1 MKSVTNTYICKSNT
15 AGKSKEGRLSPN
27 TLSLHVNYSPTFS
40 NFLQIMVVYLLIF
53 FCYDLNSASSSSLF
67 SFIFTTY
74 VNCALNAFLCCTSLR
89 VDLQSTFSNR
99 LYLPITKFIDPLCS
113 ASKIII
119 LCVQCD
125 FTTVF
130 ILKDDLRDTTQN

>member
-1 MKSVTNTYICKSNT
+1 
-15 AGKSKEGRLSPN
+15 
-27 TLSLHVNYSPTFS
+27 
-40 NFLQIMVVYLLIF
+40 MVVYLLIF

-74 VNCALNAFLCCTSLR
+74 VNCALNAFWCCTSLR
-89 VDLQSTFSNR
+89 VELKSTFSNR

-125 FTTVF
+125 FTSVF
-130 ILKDDLRDTTQN
+130 ILKDDLRDTTQNWLFSGGSFILLGFRPVRLRKLSVIQNGTCHDGLSIL

>member
-1 MKSVTNTYICKSNT
+1 
-15 AGKSKEGRLSPN
+15 
-27 TLSLHVNYSPTFS
+27 
-40 NFLQIMVVYLLIF
+40 MVVYLLIF

-74 VNCALNAFLCCTSLR
+74 VNCALNAFWCCTSLR
-89 VDLQSTFSNR
+89 VELKSTFSNR

-125 FTTVF
+125 FTSVF
-130 ILKDDLRDTTQN
+130 ILKDDLRDTTQNWLFSGGSFIFLGFRPVRLIKLSVIQNGTCHDGLSIL

>member
-1 MKSVTNTYICKSNT
+1 
-15 AGKSKEGRLSPN
+15 
-27 TLSLHVNYSPTFS
+27 
-40 NFLQIMVVYLLIF
+40 MVVYLLIF

-74 VNCALNAFLCCTSLR
+74 VNCALNAFWCCTSLR
-89 VDLQSTFSNR
+89 VELQSTFSNR

-125 FTTVF
+125 FTSVF
-130 ILKDDLRDTTQN
+130 ILKDDLRDTTQNWLFSGGSFILLGIRPVRLIKLSVIQNGTCHDGLSNL

>member
-1 MKSVTNTYICKSNT
+1 
-15 AGKSKEGRLSPN
+15 
-27 TLSLHVNYSPTFS
+27 
-40 NFLQIMVVYLLIF
+40 MVVYLLIF

-74 VNCALNAFLCCTSLR
+74 VNCALNAFWRCTSLR

-99 LYLPITKFIDPLCS
+99 LYLPITKFIDPLWS

-125 FTTVF
+125 FTSVF
-130 ILKDDLRDTTQN
+130 ILKDDLRDTTQNWLFSGGSFILLGFRPVRLIKLSVIQNETCRDGLSIL

>member
-1 MKSVTNTYICKSNT
+1 MQSATNTYICKSNT
-15 AGKSKEGRLSPN
+15 AGKLKEGRLSPN

-40 NFLQIMVVYLLIF
+40 NFLQIMVVYLLIL
-53 FCYDLNSASSSSLF
+53 FCQDLNSASSSSLF

-74 VNCALNAFLCCTSLR
+74 VNCALNAFWCCTSLR
-89 VDLQSTFSNR
+89 VELQSTFSNR
-99 LYLPITKFIDPLCS
+99 LYQFIDPLCS

-125 FTTVF
+125 FTSVF

>member
-1 MKSVTNTYICKSNT
+1 
-15 AGKSKEGRLSPN
+15 
-27 TLSLHVNYSPTFS
+27 
-40 NFLQIMVVYLLIF
+40 MVVYLLIF

-74 VNCALNAFLCCTSLR
+74 VNCALNAFWCCTSLR

-125 FTTVF
+125 FTSVF
-130 ILKDDLRDTTQN
+130 ILKDDLRDTIQNWLFSGGSFILLGIRPVRLIKLSVIQNGTCHDGLSNL

>member
-1 MKSVTNTYICKSNT
+1 
-15 AGKSKEGRLSPN
+15 
-27 TLSLHVNYSPTFS
+27 
-40 NFLQIMVVYLLIF
+40 MVVYLLIF

-74 VNCALNAFLCCTSLR
+74 VNCALNAFWCCTSLR
-89 VDLQSTFSNR
+89 VELQSTFSNR

-125 FTTVF
+125 FTSVF
-130 ILKDDLRDTTQN
+130 ILKDDLRDTIQNWLFSGGSFILLGIRPVRLIKLSVIQNGTCHDGLSNL

>member
-1 MKSVTNTYICKSNT
+1 
-15 AGKSKEGRLSPN
+15 
-27 TLSLHVNYSPTFS
+27 
-40 NFLQIMVVYLLIF
+40 MVVYLLIF

-74 VNCALNAFLCCTSLR
+74 VNCALNAFWCCTSLR
-89 VDLQSTFSNR
+89 VELQSTFSNR

-119 LCVQCD
+119 LCVLCD
-125 FTTVF
+125 FTSVF
-130 ILKDDLRDTTQN
+130 ILKDDLRDTIQNWLFSGGSFILLGIRPVRLIKLSVIQNGTCHDGLSIL

>member
-1 MKSVTNTYICKSNT
+1 
-15 AGKSKEGRLSPN
+15 
-27 TLSLHVNYSPTFS
+27 
-40 NFLQIMVVYLLIF
+40 MVVYLLIF

-74 VNCALNAFLCCTSLR
+74 VNCALNAFWCCTSLR
-89 VDLQSTFSNR
+89 VELQSTFSNR

-125 FTTVF
+125 FTSVF
-130 ILKDDLRDTTQN
+130 ILKDDLRDTTQNWLFSGGNFILLGFRPVRLIKLSVIQNETCRDGLSIL